1 MSQALRDFSRSLPM
15 ALLRAREAVM
25 ERFRPLLR
33 RHGVTEQ
40 QWRVLRALESAPE
53 TSASSLA
60 ATTCIGLPSLSRI
73 LASLEGRGLIARRVK
88 ATDLR
93 TTLVS
98 LSPAG
103 ARLLRRAG
111 AESEARYES
120 LSRQIGEA
128 NMHRLYAL
136 LDRVA
141 AARDGRPPGI
151 RVTRGDEKAAA
162 VRTRRARTARGSTD
176 RRR

>member
-1 MSQALRDFSRSLPM
+1 M

-40 QWRVLRALESAPE
+40 QWRVLRALSASAE
-53 TSASSLA
+53 TSASALS

-73 LASLEGRGLIARRVK
+73 LRTLEGRGLLTRRVK
-88 ATDLR
+88 STDLR

-103 ARLLRRAG
+103 TRLLRKAG
-111 AESEARYES
+111 SESERRYES
-120 LSRQIGEA
+120 LAAEIGEA
-128 NMHRLYAL
+128 NMKQLYSL

-141 AARDGRPPGI
+141 SARTGGTGDGR
-151 RVTRGDEKAAA
+151 T
-162 VRTRRARTARGSTD
+162 RTRSTP
-176 RRR
+176 